1 MNSTIS
7 LPVSVMARQVGREW
21 LTCEEG
27 FSQSSNNLAVRPA
40 IVVPRA
46 RWLEDLLPSTSF
58 ARVSLPADDGH
69 ISVARKSCCRIRPLP
84 AQASCGG
91 GLWTRQALFRTGTAT
106 DQQLCVFSFARPDKK
121 LFCYSNP

>member
-1 MNSTIS
+1 MNSMIS

-46 RWLEDLLPSTSF
+46 RLLEDLLSSTSF
-58 ARVSLPADDGH
+58 ARVSSPADDGH
-69 ISVARKSCCRIRPLP
+69 ISVARKSCCRIPPSPGTGSLRRRVVDPASTSSGHDGDRP
-84 AQASCGG
+84 AAM
-91 GLWTRQALFRTGTAT
+91 R
-106 DQQLCVFSFARPDKK
+106 FSLARPDQK